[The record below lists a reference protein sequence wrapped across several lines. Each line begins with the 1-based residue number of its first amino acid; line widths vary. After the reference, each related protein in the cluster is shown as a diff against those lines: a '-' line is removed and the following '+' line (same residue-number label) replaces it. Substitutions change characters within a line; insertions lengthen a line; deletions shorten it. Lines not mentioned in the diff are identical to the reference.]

1 MCPVIEALRPR
12 IVLLRRA
19 VRQIGDSTMSM
30 VEKMLKIHPR
40 EVTTDKYV
48 IKLNMPADYPA
59 IEAPATEEG
68 GVRERF
74 FKSVAELPSEVTV
87 VHPFNVDAFP
97 EVNAKT
103 LYVSPTGDDSGDG
116 TKECPM
122 ATVGAA
128 LERMKNKNGGKIVL
142 ADGSYTLTEPLR
154 ITEEHSGTENCPLII
169 TAEAGATPRI
179 STSYSIP
186 ASAFV
191 PVTDEAV
198 LTRIKDCAKG
208 KVLVCDLAS
217 VGITEYGNPDRFGS
231 IAMLVDSKPCSV
243 SRYPKAGSEI
253 IMGEVY
259 AHGVDLGTH
268 TPEGNWEIGLTDEE
282 CLSWQWN
289 SGIQIYGSLTHE
301 WDRHY
306 GRTSGVNKEKK
317 TLIGGSVFNS
327 HGLRYD
333 VSNSFYFAN
342 ALEAL
347 TEPGEWCIN
356 FDEGKIYYYP
366 ALPMTDETD
375 VRFAVKPCG
384 EFVCKGAS
392 NVIIDRLDLG
402 RCCGSAVIVR
412 DCRQVLVQRCHI
424 TGVCPG
430 GREGH
435 EVFEISDG
443 FRNGII
449 DTVVEYFSCSAGSV
463 SGGDRKYLVPANNFI
478 QNCKIINPLCRFGI
492 SAGGCGNVVSHNYV
506 HNTTMGDCG
515 HNEGII
521 EYNIVEGGD
530 TEAHDTGMIY
540 VGGGGCSSCGN
551 HYRYNYFF
559 DFEEGDYGIYFDDLS
574 RGMYAYGNIVVGNG
588 TLGDGTIWKSGGR
601 SYNHHNGGEHCFWNN
616 ISIDAGFFAFG
627 GDVSYWMTKKEHWH
641 SFFDGI
647 YGAAMNMME
656 SQKYM
661 DRNPTYK
668 DYVKAV
674 IQHKADRDVPGYEE
688 KSGWAERRLRL
699 PWCNHYENNLI
710 FRAARPYKLDNGIET
725 ATGLETNYITNDD
738 PGFVDLENR
747 DYRIKP
753 DAEVYKHI
761 PDFIAPPFERM
772 GPVEE

>member
-1 MCPVIEALRPR
+1 
-12 IVLLRRA
+12 
-19 VRQIGDSTMSM
+19 MSM
-30 VEKMLKIHPR
+30 VEKMLKIHPY
-40 EVTTDKYV
+40 EVTTDKFV
-48 IKLNMPADYPA
+48 IDLNMPTDYPA

-74 FKSVAELPSEVTV
+74 FKSVAELPREITV
-87 VHPFNVDAFP
+87 VHPFNVDAFSKAN
-97 EVNAKT
+97 EKA
-103 LYVSPTGDDSGDG
+103 LYISPDG
-116 TKECPM
+116 NDCADGSKSSPL
-122 ATVGAA
+122 ATVGEA
-128 LERMKNKNGGKIVL
+128 LERLKGKGGGKIVL
-142 ADGSYTLTEPLR
+142 SNGSYTVREPIL
-154 ITEEHSGTENCPLII
+154 ITKEHSGTESCPLII
-169 TAEAGATPRI
+169 TAEEGAVPRI
-179 STSYSIP
+179 SSSYHIP

-198 LTRIKDCAKG
+198 LSRLKDSAKD
-208 KVLVCDLAS
+208 KVLVCDLAAA
-217 VGITEYGNPDRFGS
+217 GIPDFGDPDRFGS
-231 IAMLVDSKPCSV
+231 ISMLVDSKPCDV
-243 SRYPKAGSEI
+243 ARYPKAGREI
-253 IMGEVY
+253 VMGEVV
-259 AHGVDLGTH
+259 AHGVDRETH
-268 TPEGNWEIGLTDEE
+268 IPEGNWEIGLTDLK
-282 CLSWQWN
+282 CLDWHWSE
-289 SGIQIYGSLTHE
+289 SILIYGALTHE

-306 GRTSGVNKEKK
+306 GRTSGVNKAKR
-317 TLIGGSVFNS
+317 TLIGGSVFNY

-333 VSNSFYFAN
+333 KTNTYYFAN
-342 ALEAL
+342 VLDEL
-347 TEPGEWCIN
+347 TLPGEWCID
-356 FDEGKIYYYP
+356 FEEGKIYYYP
-366 ALPMTDETD
+366 NSPLTDETD
-375 VRFAVKPCG
+375 IRFAVKPCN
-384 EFVCKGAS
+384 EIVCDGAE

-402 RCCGSAVIVR
+402 RCCGYAVLVKN
-412 DCRQVLVQRCHI
+412 CRQVLVQRCHI
-424 TGVCPG
+424 TGVCQEE
-430 GREGH
+430 REDE
-435 EVFEISDG
+435 EVFAISGG

-449 DTVVEYFSCSAGSV
+449 DTTVEYFACSAGSV
-463 SGGDRKYLVPANNFI
+463 SGGDRKNLIPANNFI

-492 SAGGCGNVVSHNYV
+492 SAGGCGNIISHNYIN
-506 HNTTMGDCG
+506 NTTMGDCG

-521 EYNIVEGGD
+521 EYNIMEGGD

-540 VGGGGCSSCGN
+540 VGGGGCSSCAN

-616 ISIDAGFFAFG
+616 ISIDAGYFAFG
-627 GDVSYWMTKKEHWH
+627 GDVSYWMTTKEHWH

-647 YGAAMNMME
+647 YAAAANMSE
-656 SQKYM
+656 SKKYM

-674 IQHKADRDVPGYEE
+674 MQHKIDRDVPGYEE

-710 FRAARPYKLDNGIET
+710 FRAARPYKLDNGLES

-747 DYRIKP
+747 DYRFRE
-753 DAEVYKHI
+753 DAEVYRHI
-761 PDFIAPPFERM
+761 KGFIAPPFERM